1 MGERKG
7 SVEDVVDVNESVD
20 EGVKGESG
28 GLEEAVEVDGGVV
41 GDEGGAE
48 VHVPGHFLQKNR
60 KSNNVK

>member
-1 MGERKG
+1 M
-7 SVEDVVDVNESVD
+7 DESVD
-20 EGVKGESG
+20 EGVEGESG

-60 KSNNVK
+60 KSNNVKWSKQIKV